1 MTYQVGKYLLVGFF
15 YVRNYERNGDM
26 NTTPKAKTQ
35 RLEIRVTPEN
45 KKKIERYASKC
56 GLSTSEYVTKRALGF
71 TPRTVLP
78 DAFFNFYGKLCEICN
93 SDMTPETE
101 AKLLTLIDE
110 IHSEILSPKKEVNDL
125 LLQQDSGP

>member
-1 MTYQVGKYLLVGFF
+1 
-15 YVRNYERNGDM
+15 M
-26 NTTPKAKTQ
+26 NNTPKNKTQ
-35 RLEIRVTPEN
+35 RLEIRITLEN

-71 TPRTVLP
+71 APRTVLP

-93 SDMTPETE
+93 KEMTPEAE
-101 AKLLTLIDE
+101 AKLLTLIDV

-125 LLQQDSGP
+125 LLQQDFGP

>member
-1 MTYQVGKYLLVGFF
+1 
-15 YVRNYERNGDM
+15 M
-26 NTTPKAKTQ
+26 NNTPKNKTQ
-35 RLEIRVTPEN
+35 RLEIRITPEN

-71 TPRTVLP
+71 APRAVLP
-78 DAFFNFYGKLCEICN
+78 DAFFTFYAKLYEICN
-93 SDMTPETE
+93 MDMTPETE

-125 LLQQDSGP
+125 LLPQDFGP

>member
-1 MTYQVGKYLLVGFF
+1 
-15 YVRNYERNGDM
+15 M
-26 NTTPKAKTQ
+26 NNTPKGKTQ

-71 TPRTVLP
+71 APRTVLP

-93 SDMTPETE
+93 KDMTPETE
-101 AKLLTLIDE
+101 TKLLTLIDE
-110 IHSEILSPKKEVNDL
+110 IHSEILSPKKEVNEL
-125 LLQQDSGP
+125 LLQPDSGP

>member
-1 MTYQVGKYLLVGFF
+1 
-15 YVRNYERNGDM
+15 M

-35 RLEIRVTPEN
+35 RLEIRITPEN

-71 TPRTVLP
+71 TPRTVLS
-78 DAFFNFYGKLCEICN
+78 DAFFTFYSKLCEICN

-110 IHSEILSPKKEVNDL
+110 IHSEILLPKKEVNDL
-125 LLQQDSGP
+125 LLQQDFGP

>member
-1 MTYQVGKYLLVGFF
+1 
-15 YVRNYERNGDM
+15 M
-26 NTTPKAKTQ
+26 NNTPKNKTQ
-35 RLEIRVTPEN
+35 RLEIRVKPDV

-56 GLSTSEYVTKRALGF
+56 GLTTTEYVTKRALGF
-71 TPRTVLP
+71 APRTVLP

-93 SDMTPETE
+93 YEMTPETE

-125 LLQQDSGP
+125 LLQQDSGL

>member
-1 MTYQVGKYLLVGFF
+1 
-15 YVRNYERNGDM
+15 M

-35 RLEIRVTPEN
+35 RLEIRLTPEN

-56 GLSTSEYVTKRALGF
+56 GLSTSEYVTKIALGF

-93 SDMTPETE
+93 KEITPEAE

-125 LLQQDSGP
+125 LQQQDSGP

>member
-1 MTYQVGKYLLVGFF
+1 
-15 YVRNYERNGDM
+15 M

-35 RLEIRVTPEN
+35 RLEIRVKPDV
-45 KKKIERYASKC
+45 KKKIESNASKF
-56 GLSTSEYVTKRALGF
+56 GLTTSEYVTKRALGIA
-71 TPRTVLP
+71 PRTVLP

-93 SDMTPETE
+93 YEMTHETE

-125 LLQQDSGP
+125 LQPQDSGL

>member
-1 MTYQVGKYLLVGFF
+1 
-15 YVRNYERNGDM
+15 M

-35 RLEIRVTPEN
+35 RIEIKLTPEN
-45 KKKIERYASKC
+45 KKKVERYASKC

-71 TPRTVLP
+71 APRTVLP

-93 SDMTPETE
+93 KEMTPETE

-125 LLQQDSGP
+125 LQQQDSGP

>member
-1 MTYQVGKYLLVGFF
+1 
-15 YVRNYERNGDM
+15 M
-26 NTTPKAKTQ
+26 NNTPKNKTQ
-35 RLEIRVTPEN
+35 RLEIRITPEN
-45 KKKIERYASKC
+45 KKKIERYASEC

-78 DAFFNFYGKLCEICN
+78 DAFFTFYRKLCEICN
-93 SDMTPETE
+93 SEMTPEAE

-125 LLQQDSGP
+125 LLPQDSGP

>member
-1 MTYQVGKYLLVGFF
+1 
-15 YVRNYERNGDM
+15 M

-35 RLEIRVTPEN
+35 RIEIKLTPEN

-78 DAFFNFYGKLCEICN
+78 DAFFTFYAKLCEICN
-93 SDMTPETE
+93 YEMAPETE
-101 AKLLTLIDE
+101 AKLLALIDE

-125 LLQQDSGP
+125 LQQQDSGP

>member
-1 MTYQVGKYLLVGFF
+1 
-15 YVRNYERNGDM
+15 M

-35 RLEIRVTPEN
+35 RLEIRLTPEN

-78 DAFFNFYGKLCEICN
+78 DAFFTFYGKLCEICN
-93 SDMTPETE
+93 KEMTPETE
-101 AKLLTLIDE
+101 AKLLSIIDE
-110 IHSEILSPKKEVNDL
+110 IHSEMLATKKEVNDL
-125 LLQQDSGP
+125 LLQQDFGP